1 MKLIFRILSF
11 WQVGTGA
18 GEMGIFD
25 ERPIRDPLGLPF
37 IPGRQV
43 KGLCRQ
49 AVRDAETFCVA
60 AAGTA
65 DALFGTR
72 AGPGKPLL
80 DDPKPG
86 VLRFEDARLPVAE
99 RAALAGRHEL
109 ICGLYRTRRSTAMT
123 AAGVARPHSLRFEE
137 VAIPLTLEAEV
148 SRPDK
153 ADDDWMADLRTALPL
168 IVALGSG
175 RTRGMGRVI
184 VTMEDDR

>member
-25 ERPIRDPLGLPF
+25 ERPIRDHEGLPF

-49 AVRDAETFCVA
+49 AVRDAEVLGCVS
-60 AAGTA
+60 AGTA
-65 DALFGTR
+65 DVLFGAR
-72 AGPGKPLL
+72 AEPGKPLL
-80 DDPKPG
+80 DDPDPG
-86 VLRFEDARLPVAE
+86 VLRFDDARLPVAE
-99 RAALAGRHEL
+99 RQALVGRHKL
-109 ICGLYRTRRSTAMT
+109 ISGLYRTRRSTAMT
-123 AAGVARPHSLRFEE
+123 EDGVARPHSLRFEE

-148 SRPDK
+148 SRPDE
-153 ADDDWMADLRTALPL
+153 ADDEWMKDLEKVLPL
-168 IVALGSG
+168 IIALGSG

-184 VTMEDDR
+184 VTTGDER